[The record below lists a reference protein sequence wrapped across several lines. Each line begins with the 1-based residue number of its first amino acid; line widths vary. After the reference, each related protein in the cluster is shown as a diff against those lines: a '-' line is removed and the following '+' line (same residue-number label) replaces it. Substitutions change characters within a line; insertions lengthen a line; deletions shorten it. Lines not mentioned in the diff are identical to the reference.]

1 MLQKE
6 CLVETT
12 KSPLVQQEECFVE
25 KPDAKEKAKVYAE
38 KLRALAD
45 PVRLRI
51 LFLLLQYGRL
61 ITVEEIVNTL
71 GREEEEPLAQP
82 TISHH
87 LRILRDGKL
96 IDSRKRGLNVFY
108 FVRTDAFNTVNELW
122 CSLSEAHSETVE

>member
-1 MLQKE
+1 ME
-6 CLVETT
+6 T
-12 KSPLVQQEECFVE
+12 KSPLQQEECFVE
-25 KPDAKEKAKVYAE
+25 KPDAKAKAKVHAE
-38 KLRALAD
+38 KLRAFAD

-61 ITVEEIVNTL
+61 ITVEELVDTL
-71 GREEEEPLAQP
+71 GQKEEEPLAQP

-87 LRILRDGKL
+87 LRILREGKI

-122 CSLSEAHSETVE
+122 GSFSEAYNETVG